1 MVNSVEVES
10 DSLAPL
16 DCIGGD
22 QTVNRGDPY
31 QILEGRDDDAMARA
45 GRRDDS
51 RNSNAMSCGKGRS
64 WILGGRLA
72 QRRGPLQFNT
82 YYLM

>member
-1 MVNSVEVES
+1 MVHSVEVES

-31 QILEGRDDDAMARA
+31 QSLKDATMMRWLALEDAMIRA
-45 GRRDDS
+45 IVTR
-51 RNSNAMSCGKGRS
+51 
-64 WILGGRLA
+64 
-72 QRRGPLQFNT
+72 
-82 YYLM
+82 